1 MFKSEKSA
9 GTTGPS
15 EIYEPVK
22 SAKEG
27 GQQSVIGVDLTIKG
41 DLVCTGDL
49 QIDGRVDGDIT
60 CRTLTLGAEP
70 IINSKVKAETVRIC
84 GSFSGEIRAKKVILT
99 STAKVKGDIYQE
111 SLEIQKGAAFEGFVG
126 RLDSQKAEGKTKV
139 TALKSAQAAAG

>member
-1 MFKSEKSA
+1 MMFQTSKSTTPSTEEEKSA
-9 GTTGPS
+9 KVDTARKQP
-15 EIYEPVK
+15 P
-22 SAKEG
+22 
-27 GQQSVIGVDLTIKG
+27 QQSIISSDLTIKG

-99 STAKVKGDIYQE
+99 SSAKVKGDIYQE
-111 SLEIQKGAAFEGFVG
+111 SLELERGASFEGYVG
-126 RLDSQKAEGKTKV
+126 RLDSEKGGAQETKV
-139 TALKSAQAAAG
+139 TALKSA

>member
-1 MFKSEKSA
+1 MMFQANKSTAPATESEKSQKVD
-9 GTTGPS
+9 TSRKQP
-15 EIYEPVK
+15 P
-22 SAKEG
+22 
-27 GQQSVIGVDLTIKG
+27 QQSIISSDLTIKG

-84 GSFSGEIRAKKVILT
+84 GTFSGEIRAKKVVLT

-111 SLEIQKGAAFEGFVG
+111 ILELERGASFEGFVG
-126 RLDSQKAEGKTKV
+126 RLDTDKAGQETKV
-139 TALKSAQAAAG
+139 TALKSA